1 MFSCAKLPAGQFS
14 FVTVYLSRDLCELSL
29 ANAVDVWFLV
39 FSLQVK
45 AIHVHNELFSVE
57 NGFLTPT
64 FKTKRAIVA
73 KAFEEKFQEL
83 YEEVD
88 KRLEFRRL
96 TSFEIQQVVWMEQWS
111 FCMHGSKRN
120 HQHQYKLTEH
130 VSQTFQNCGSLKL
143 VAEARKLRISIQL
156 SVVYSSDIRKALRL
170 QREHPD
176 VMT

>member
-1 MFSCAKLPAGQFS
+1 MFSCAKPPAGQFS

-29 ANAVDVWFLV
+29 ANAVDVWFHV

-45 AIHVHNELFSVE
+45 AIHVHDELFSVE

-111 FCMHGSKRN
+111 FCMHACMQANVITSTN
-120 HQHQYKLTEH
+120 TNWQNTSHKLFRIVDPWSSWLRRE
-130 VSQTFQNCGSLKL
+130 NC
-143 VAEARKLRISIQL
+143 
-156 SVVYSSDIRKALRL
+156 VYRFNSA
-170 QREHPD
+170 
-176 VMT
+176 